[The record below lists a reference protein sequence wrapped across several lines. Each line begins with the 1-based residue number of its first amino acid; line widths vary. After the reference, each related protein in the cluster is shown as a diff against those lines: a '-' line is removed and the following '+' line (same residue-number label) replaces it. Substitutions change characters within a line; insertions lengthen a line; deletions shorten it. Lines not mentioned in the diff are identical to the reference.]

1 MSKATTRD
9 LTFTQNRELSWLKFN
24 ERVLAEAADTSVPLI
39 ERFRFVSIFTS
50 NLDEFFMVRVGSLMD
65 LNVIAPN
72 DVENKSG
79 ETPAEQLEAVYAAVR
94 PLIERRDKI
103 YKALNAALAASG
115 VTDVSYDA
123 LSDSQRAFVRDY
135 YKENIR
141 PLLSPQI
148 IDRSHPFPHLKN
160 KALYAAALLGKQ
172 GKQTLGIVDI
182 PSSLPR
188 LIMLPG
194 DGVQFIRV
202 EEVVAAQLKKTFK
215 IYEVTEHAVVSVTRN
230 ADISLDEERYD
241 DDDDYLTYMSR
252 LLKKRDR
259 LAPVRLEVQGKAPN
273 LAKVLMEFLKLDAR
287 QVYTSECPLT
297 LNYAYQLDKCPP
309 YMYDAPHAP
318 VYPDYLNKDQ
328 PIWDQVAQRDVLLF
342 YPYQSIQPFLDL
354 LRQSAEDPNVISIK
368 ITIYRLAHNS
378 AIAKALCAAAEN
390 GKEVTVLMELRA
402 RFDEQNNI
410 DWTRELEEAGC
421 RILYGP
427 HNCKCHAKICLIT
440 RRDRNGLK
448 YVTQIG
454 TGNYNEKT
462 STLYTDFCMMTA
474 DPNLARDAISFFES
488 MLIGDLSGEYERLM
502 VAPNAMKDRIL
513 ALIDGEIAKGPEGRI
528 RIKANSVTERDL
540 IDKLSEASCAGV
552 KIDLVIR
559 GICCL
564 VPGVPGKTE
573 NITVT
578 SVIGRFLEHSRIYAF
593 GTGDDMQIYLSSADV
608 MTRNQVRRVEIA
620 APVRSAELK
629 EFLSEYLDRILA
641 DNTKAWRLGSD
652 GIYKRLTP
660 AQGEEPLTV
669 QGWYLD
675 HPIHFQPSVK
685 PRQSLKSRLQGCG
698 SDSRQKATGAAGRN
712 RLPRWLFASCAL
724 MGPITPASHTCCS
737 PSRSA
742 GRRGRR
748 TSRRTRS
755 ACPWSRTPAP
765 AFRSWPPRAARCSPS
780 PHRSGWQACST

>member
-9 LTFTQNRELSWLKFN
+9 LSFTQNRELSWLKFN
-24 ERVLAEAADTSVPLI
+24 ERVLAEAADTTVPLI
-39 ERFRFVSIFTS
+39 ERLRFVSIFTS
-50 NLDEFFMVRVGSLMD
+50 NLDEFFMVRAGSLLD
-65 LNVIAPN
+65 LSMIAP
-72 DVENKSG
+72 DDMENKSG
-79 ETPAEQLEAVYAAVR
+79 LTPAEQLDAIYAAVR
-94 PLIERRDKI
+94 PLVERRDKI
-103 YKALNAALAASG
+103 YKSLSAALAASG
-115 VTDVSYDA
+115 VTEVAYEA
-123 LSDSQRAFVRDY
+123 LSDEQRAFVREY

-141 PLLSPQI
+141 PLLSPQV

-160 KALYAAALLGKQ
+160 KALYAAALLVSH

-188 LIMLPG
+188 LLMLPG
-194 DGVQFIRV
+194 DGIQYIRM
-202 EEVVAAQLKKTFK
+202 EAIVAAHLKKTFK
-215 IYEVTEHAVVSVTRN
+215 IYDVAEHAVIAVTRN

-241 DDDDYLTYMSR
+241 DDDDYLNYMSR

-259 LAPVRLEVQGKAPN
+259 LSPVRLEVQGKAQN
-273 LAKVLMEFLKLDAR
+273 LTKVLMEFLKLDAR
-287 QVYTSECPLT
+287 QVYHCECPLT
-297 LNYAYQLDKCPP
+297 LSYAYQLDKCPS
-309 YMYDAPHAP
+309 YMYDPPHTP
-318 VYPDYLNKDQ
+318 VYPDYLDKDR
-328 PIWDQVAQRDVLLF
+328 PIWDQVKQRDVLLF

-354 LRQSAEDPNVISIK
+354 LRQSAADPNVLSIK

-378 AIAKALCAAAEN
+378 AIAKALCDAAEN

-440 RRDRNGLK
+440 RKERNGLS
-448 YVTQIG
+448 YITQIG

-474 DPNLARDAISFFES
+474 DPNIARDGISFFES
-488 MLIGDLSGEYERLM
+488 MLIGDLSGEYERLL

-513 ALIDGEIAKGPEGRI
+513 SLIDEQIALGAAGRI

-552 KIDLVIR
+552 KVDLIIR

-593 GTGDDMQIYLSSADV
+593 GDGDGQKIYLSSADV
-608 MTRNQVRRVEIA
+608 MTRNQVRRVEIGC
-620 APVRSAELK
+620 PVQSEELK
-629 EFLSEYLDRILA
+629 RFLSDYLDRVLA
-641 DNTKAWRLGSD
+641 DNTKAWRQHSD
-652 GIYKRLTP
+652 GTYTRLTP
-660 AQGEEPLTV
+660 ENGAEPITV
-669 QGWYLD
+669 QGWYLE
-675 HPIHFQPSVK
+675 HPIEFTPSEK
-685 PRQSLKSRLQGCG
+685 PKQSLKSRL
-698 SDSRQKATGAAGRN
+698 RQ
-712 RLPRWLFASCAL
+712 LW
-724 MGPITPASHTCCS
+724 
-737 PSRSA
+737 
-742 GRRGRR
+742 RR
-748 TSRRTRS
+748 
-755 ACPWSRTPAP
+755 
-765 AFRSWPPRAARCSPS
+765 
-780 PHRSGWQACST
+780 